1 MLTCSYVLC
10 PCIAITIGED
20 VDSVCEE
27 LRLRLLALGYKDGN
41 RNDGVTFKYPAY
53 LRMLFDNGVFST
65 RSSLFADGARE
76 IAHTA
81 CRVMAHAK
89 YESSSGK
96 TPELKLFNNFCHG
109 YNKFVL
115 LAPAPEP
122 EPEETTEDD
131 IAAMLL

>member
-65 RSSLFADGARE
+65 RSSLFADGARV
-76 IAHTA
+76 I
-81 CRVMAHAK
+81 K
-89 YESSSGK
+89 GK
-96 TPELKLFNNFCHG
+96 
-109 YNKFVL
+109 
-115 LAPAPEP
+115 APALPR
-122 EPEETTEDD
+122 TVARVLTCSH
-131 IAAMLL
+131 ARMCYALA

>member
-81 CRVMAHAK
+81 CRK
-89 YESSSGK
+89 TSLSSRPTTSSSPQSQICRK
-96 TPELKLFNNFCHG
+96 TLTQPSQTSWTWPTG
-109 YNKFVL
+109 RS
-115 LAPAPEP
+115 
-122 EPEETTEDD
+122 
-131 IAAMLL
+131 